1 MITLAACANITV
13 ILLITNKYCTKDF
26 SVITV
31 LIMVTR
37 AMPAQIPNNVIS
49 VMIIENM
56 LRYYVQEIYLNSYGF
71 NHVS

>member
-31 LIMVTR
+31 LITVTR

-56 LRYYVQEIYLNSYGF
+56 LRYYVQEISLNSYGF